1 MASDDTHII
10 CFGNELHGDDGV
22 GPAVHALLATKALP
36 PGVRLM
42 RADVA
47 GLAAIGCFDGCR
59 RAVVVDALRGFG
71 APGSV
76 HDLDALPL
84 ADEASR
90 DEASGGF
97 HGAGV
102 GALLR
107 LLPVALEHLPEIRLI
122 GIEIEST
129 TPFSPGLSAPVAGSI
144 AMAARKVMEQLP

>member
-22 GPAVHALLATKALP
+22 GPAVHALLAATALP

-42 RADVA
+42 RADLA
-47 GLAAIGCFDGCR
+47 GLAAIACFDDCR
-59 RAVVVDALRGFG
+59 RAVMVDALRGFG
-71 APGSV
+71 APGSI
-76 HDLDALPL
+76 HELDALPL
-84 ADEASR
+84 ANEASADEA
-90 DEASGGF
+90 ASGF

-129 TPFSPGLSAPVAGSI
+129 TPFTPGLSAPVAGSI
-144 AMAARKVMEQLP
+144 ATAARMVMEQLA

>member
-22 GPAVHALLATKALP
+22 GPAVHALLATRPLP
-36 PGVRLM
+36 AGVRLM
-42 RADVA
+42 RADMA
-47 GLAAIGCFDGCR
+47 GLSAIGCFDGCR

-76 HDLDALPL
+76 HDLDAWPL
-84 ADEASR
+84 ADEASH

-107 LLPVALEHLPEIRLI
+107 LLPVALDALPEIRLI

-129 TPFSPGLSAPVAGSI
+129 APFTPGLSAPVADSI
-144 AMAARKVMEQLP
+144 AMAARLVMQQLP

>member
-36 PGVRLM
+36 HGVRLM

-47 GLAAIGCFDGCR
+47 GLAAIDCFGDCR

-71 APGSV
+71 VPGSV
-76 HDLDALPL
+76 HELDALPL
-84 ADEASR
+84 TDEASQ
-90 DEASGGF
+90 DEAGGGF

-129 TPFSPGLSAPVAGSI
+129 APFTPGLSAPVAGSI
-144 AMAARKVMEQLP
+144 ATAARMVMEQLA

>member
-59 RAVVVDALRGFG
+59 RAVLVDALRGFG

-84 ADEASR
+84 VDGASR

-144 AMAARKVMEQLP
+144 ATAARKVMEQLP